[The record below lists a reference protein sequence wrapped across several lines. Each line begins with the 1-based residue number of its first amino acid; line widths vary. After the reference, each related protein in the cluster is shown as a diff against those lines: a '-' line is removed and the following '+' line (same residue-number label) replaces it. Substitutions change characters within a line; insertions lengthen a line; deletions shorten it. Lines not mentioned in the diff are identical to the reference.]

1 MHQIPNWLKSSC
13 SQMFYKIFA
22 KCARKH
28 LFWSHFLKKL
38 QDKVKTYK
46 ETQARVF
53 FCEFLPIFGKVLL
66 TEHFPHDCP
75 CWFLCS
81 KQSFMHWSNFVLFF
95 IFFFPFNIDNYNYR
109 SLLRKCIK
117 MNKKIQ
123 LGKPALDNF
132 KAYKWQKWKT

>member
-1 MHQIPNWLKSSC
+1 MHQIPNWLQSSC

-28 LFWSHFLKKL
+28 LFWSHFLTKL
-38 QDKVKTYK
+38 QVSKPTKRLKHRYFWVNFS
-46 ETQARVF
+46 Q
-53 FCEFLPIFGKVLL
+53 FLEKCYLQNTSTWLPTLIPLFQTKFYALIK
-66 TEHFPHDCP
+66 
-75 CWFLCS
+75 LCS
-81 KQSFMHWSNFVLFF
+81 FF
-95 IFFFPFNIDNYNYR
+95 HIFFPFNIDNYNYR

-123 LGKPALDNF
+123 LGKPALNNF